1 MVRKPCFE
9 ALLSFFFLVVLFI
22 FTVSSNV
29 GAQPLEGATA
39 PPTVA
44 EVESVRVSGLMAV
57 FRMSILLVLGW
68 VLLRLL
74 KFGLHT
80 LEQKISHR
88 DVVRE
93 NGAILR
99 VKTMLV
105 VFRWLGMIAIVGMM
119 LYGILETL
127 GINVAP
133 LLAGA
138 GIVGLAFGF
147 GGQYLIRDLINGIFI
162 LIEGQYG
169 INDVV
174 QIGEHS
180 GLVEDVNL
188 RLTTLR
194 DFEGRVLLIP
204 NGEVKTVINF
214 TKDFAY
220 AVLKIGVAYKEDIE
234 KVMTVIKGIG
244 QEMRRDPKFGRLIM
258 EDLEMSGVDDLA
270 ESQVTILFRI
280 KTLPIMQWEV
290 AREIR
295 LRVKKRF
302 DELGIEIP
310 FPQRTMYL
318 NAPKDTSWIKALLQ
332 FQMQPRG
339 ESAQVKG

>member
-1 MVRKPCFE
+1 MIRKTRSE
-9 ALLSFFFLVVLFI
+9 ALISLFFLFILFL
-22 FTVSSNV
+22 FAAPALV
-29 GAQPLEGATA
+29 GAQPLGAATA

-57 FRMSILLVLGW
+57 FRIGILLVLGW
-68 VLLRLL
+68 VLMRLL

-80 LEQKISHR
+80 FEQRISHR

-93 NGAILR
+93 NGATLR
-99 VKTMLV
+99 LKTMIV
-105 VFRWLGMIAIVGMM
+105 VFRWLGTIAIIGMM
-119 LYGILETL
+119 LYGILETM
-127 GINVAP
+127 GVNVAP

-162 LIEGQYG
+162 LIEGQYR

-174 QIGEHS
+174 QIGDNS

-234 KVMTVIKGIG
+234 KVMNVIKDIG

-280 KTLPIMQWEV
+280 KTLPIMQWDV
-290 AREIR
+290 AREFR
-295 LRVKKRF
+295 LRVKKKF

-310 FPQRTMYL
+310 FPQRTMYF
-318 NAPKDTSWIKALLQ
+318 NAPKDAPWIKALLQ
-332 FQMQPRG
+332 HQMQQQ
-339 ESAQVKG
+339 EETAHAKA